1 VRQFS
6 TLKKRRSGAIL
17 GGKTARKIVVVRR
30 ISQLRKSVKFDTD
43 RLRRKTIASL
53 EQLFDVASD
62 FARGRIK
69 WQTQDGKASPVTIK
83 QRQMWAR
90 IAAYVAQIMNTIA
103 NGIDERQIDKD
114 LALLERL
121 VNEATAKKEHP
132 RSEQE
137 PKENSATAGNSQGQS

>member
-6 TLKKRRSGAIL
+6 TLKKRRSSAIL

-90 IAAYVAQIMNTIA
+90 IAAYVAQIMNMIA

-114 LALLERL
+114 LAHLEKL
-121 VNEATAKKEHP
+121 VNEATAKNIASQP
-132 RSEQE
+132 RKTDGQE
-137 PKENSATAGNSQGQS
+137 TGPAKPAT

>member
-1 VRQFS
+1 
-6 TLKKRRSGAIL
+6 L

-69 WQTQDGKASPVTIK
+69 WQTQDGKASLVTIK

-114 LALLERL
+114 LTSLERL
-121 VNEATAKKEHP
+121 VNEATAKNIASQSGKTDG
-132 RSEQE
+132 QE
-137 PKENSATAGNSQGQS
+137 TGPAKPAT

>member
-1 VRQFS
+1 M
-6 TLKKRRSGAIL
+6 

-114 LALLERL
+114 LTSLERL
-121 VNEATAKKEHP
+121 VNEATAKNIASQSGKADG
-132 RSEQE
+132 QE
-137 PKENSATAGNSQGQS
+137 TGPAKPAT

>member
-1 VRQFS
+1 M
-6 TLKKRRSGAIL
+6 

-69 WQTQDGKASPVTIK
+69 WQTQDGKASLVTIK

-114 LALLERL
+114 LAQLEKI
-121 VNEATAKKEHP
+121 VNEATTKNIASQSRKADGQETQASSAP
-132 RSEQE
+132 R
-137 PKENSATAGNSQGQS
+137 GQG

>member
-1 VRQFS
+1 V
-6 TLKKRRSGAIL
+6 KKRRSSAIL
-17 GGKTARKIVVVRR
+17 GGKSARKIVVVRR

-114 LALLERL
+114 LAQLEKI
-121 VNEATAKKEHP
+121 VNEATTKNIASQSRKADGQETQPSSAP
-132 RSEQE
+132 R
-137 PKENSATAGNSQGQS
+137 GQG